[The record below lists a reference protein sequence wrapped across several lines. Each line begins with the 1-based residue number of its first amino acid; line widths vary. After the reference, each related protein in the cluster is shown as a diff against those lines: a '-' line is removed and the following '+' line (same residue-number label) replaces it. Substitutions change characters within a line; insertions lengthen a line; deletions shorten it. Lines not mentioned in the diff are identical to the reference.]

1 MKLLAIDTSS
11 NACSVAVQVESD
23 IFEKHVVEPR
33 AHTKILLPMITAVLN
48 EANVTV
54 AELDAVVLGNGPGSF
69 IGMRIGASVAQ
80 GLAYGA
86 GINIVPISSLAA
98 VAAEAIVMHAMHAAD
113 KVVVAQDARMHE
125 IYLGRYQAGT
135 DGLPIAEVGE
145 QICKVG
151 EIADLESA
159 YVAAGAGWQ
168 KYPQLAEMNEQRIS
182 VLSDFD
188 HPRAE
193 YLLPLGV
200 KAYQNGQM
208 VAPEALVPA
217 YLRMKVAEVPTSAN

>member
-11 NACSVAVQVESD
+11 NACSVAVQVESE
-23 IFEKHVVEPR
+23 IIAKHVVEPR

-48 EANVTV
+48 EVNVTV

-86 GINIVPISSLAA
+86 GINIVPVSSLAA
-98 VAAEAIVMHAMHAAD
+98 VAAEAIVMHAT
-113 KVVVAQDARMHE
+113 
-125 IYLGRYQAGT
+125 GRYQAGT
-135 DGLPIAEVGE
+135 DGLPIAEVSE

-151 EIADLESA
+151 ELADLESN

-168 KYPQLAEMNEQRIS
+168 KYPQLAEMNKQYIS
-182 VLSDFD
+182 VLSGLD

-193 YLLPLGV
+193 YLLPLGA
-200 KAYQNGQM
+200 KAYQNGQV

>member
-23 IFEKHVVEPR
+23 IIAKHVVEPR

-98 VAAEAIVMHAMHAAD
+98 VAAEAIAVHAAD

-151 EIADLESA
+151 EIADLGSD
-159 YVAAGAGWQ
+159 YVAAGAGWR

-200 KAYQNGQM
+200 KAYQNGQI

-217 YLRMKVAEVPTSAN
+217 YLRMKVAEVPTSANLIQ

>member
-11 NACSVAVQVESD
+11 NACSVAVQVESE
-23 IFEKHVVEPR
+23 IIAKHVVEPR

-98 VAAEAIVMHAMHAAD
+98 VAAETTATHAAD
-113 KVVVAQDARMHE
+113 KVLVAQDARMHE

-135 DGLPIAEVGE
+135 DGLPIAEVSE

-151 EIADLESA
+151 KLADLESN
-159 YVAAGAGWQ
+159 YVAAGAGWR
-168 KYPQLAEMNEQRIS
+168 KYPQLAEMNKQCIS
-182 VLSDFD
+182 VLSDLD

-193 YLLPLGV
+193 YLLPLGA
-200 KAYQNGQM
+200 KAYQKGQV

>member
-23 IFEKHVVEPR
+23 IIEKHVVEPR
-33 AHTKILLPMITAVLN
+33 AHTKILLPMITAMLN

-98 VAAEAIVMHAMHAAD
+98 VAAEVIAMRAAD
-113 KVVVAQDARMHE
+113 KVLIAQDARMHE
-125 IYLGRYQAGT
+125 IYLGRYQAGA

-151 EIADLESA
+151 EIADLGSD
-159 YVAAGAGWQ
+159 YVAAGAGWR

-200 KAYQNGQM
+200 EAYQDGQI

-217 YLRMKVAEVPTSAN
+217 YLRMKVAEVPTSVN

>member
-23 IFEKHVVEPR
+23 IIEKHVVEPR
-33 AHTKILLPMITAVLN
+33 AHTRILLPMITAVLN
-48 EANVTV
+48 EADVTV
-54 AELDAVVLGNGPGSF
+54 AGLDAVVLGNGPGSF

-86 GINIVPISSLAA
+86 GINIVPVSSLAA
-98 VAAEAIVMHAMHAAD
+98 VAAEVIARHAAD
-113 KVVVAQDARMHE
+113 KVLVAQDARMHE

-135 DGLPIAEVGE
+135 DGLPIAEKSE

-151 EIADLESA
+151 EIGDLGSG

-168 KYPQLAEMNEQRIS
+168 KYPQLAKMNEQRIS

-193 YLLPLGV
+193 YLLRLGV
-200 KAYQNGQM
+200 KAYQDGQT

-217 YLRMKVAEVPTSAN
+217 YLRMKVAEVPTSSN

>member
-23 IFEKHVVEPR
+23 IIERHVVEPR
-33 AHTKILLPMITAVLN
+33 AHTRILLPMITAVLD
-48 EANVTV
+48 EADVTV

-86 GINIVPISSLAA
+86 GINIVPVSSLAA
-98 VAAEAIVMHAMHAAD
+98 VAVEAIATHAAD
-113 KVVVAQDARMHE
+113 KVLIAQDARMHE
-125 IYLGRYQAGT
+125 IYLGRYRAAT
-135 DGLPIAEVGE
+135 DGLPIAEVSE
-145 QICKVG
+145 QICKIG
-151 EIADLESA
+151 EIADLESD
-159 YVAAGAGWQ
+159 YVAAGVGWR

-182 VLSDFD
+182 ILSDID
-188 HPRAE
+188 YPRAE
-193 YLLPLGV
+193 YLLRPGV
-200 KAYQNGQM
+200 KAYQDGQT

-217 YLRMKVAEVPTSAN
+217 YLRMKVAEVPASSN